1 MYPLTMNDSQLCREG
16 SQRRIQAAS
25 RSANARILLVEDDD
39 DLSDSV
45 SRILREAG
53 YRVSAANNGVSA
65 FLAMDELLPDLIL
78 SDINMPGL
86 DGLGLLHRVRSHP
99 LMASTP
105 VIFLTA
111 LADARHQRE
120 AMNLGADDFLNKPV
134 ERQALLQAIESR
146 LRRSQ
151 DYRDQCQARLRR
163 QKEFVS
169 LVAHDLRAPISV
181 FRLGL
186 DMVATGCREVNP
198 IPFEAMENAF
208 QSMNGMVDRLMVM
221 ARYQGDSIPFEPKMV
236 NLEALCDRA
245 ATLVREHRSPQHAL
259 DIRIPAEAT
268 IHIDPVIG
276 EQVLS
281 NLLSNA
287 FKYSPQGGLVTL
299 VVTLS
304 EKEARFEVTD
314 QGTGMSSEEL
324 AKVFDSFY
332 RSPRHR
338 HIAGNGLGLFGSKLL
353 VERHGGRIE
362 CRSVLGVGTRFI
374 VTLPIEQPADPSC
387 NRT

>member
-1 MYPLTMNDSQLCREG
+1 MNDSQLCREG
-16 SQRRIQAAS
+16 SQRRIS
-25 RSANARILLVEDDD
+25 TVPRSANARILLVEDDD
-39 DLSDSV
+39 DLSESV

-53 YRVSAANNGVSA
+53 YRVSTADNGVSA

-86 DGLGLLHRVRSHP
+86 DGLGLLNRVRSHP
-99 LMASTP
+99 LLASTP
-105 VIFLTA
+105 VVFLSA
-111 LADARHQRE
+111 LTNCHQRRE
-120 AMNLGADDFLNKPV
+120 AMNRGADDFITKPV
-134 ERQALLQAIESR
+134 EREALLQAIESR
-146 LRRSQ
+146 LLRSQ

-186 DMVATGCREVNP
+186 DMVATGCREINP

-221 ARYQGDSIPFEPKMV
+221 ARYQGDSIPFEPQRV
-236 NLEALCDRA
+236 NLEELCERV
-245 ATLVREHRSPQHAL
+245 ATLVREHRSAHHAL
-259 DIRIPAEAT
+259 DLRIPIDAT
-268 IHIDPVIG
+268 AHIDPVIG

-299 VVTLS
+299 VVTLN
-304 EKEARFEVTD
+304 EKEVRFEVTD

-374 VTLPIEQPADPSC
+374 VNLPVGNPSDLSC